1 MKYCSKKLLC
11 CLTIFILS
19 GSISLFGQDPDAAW
33 TRSTALA
40 KDPSSKPEVL
50 KPPPEFSPPV
60 VTLPENLLPR
70 LAITN
75 ADMAEFKRLL
85 SEKDTGI
92 FKLWNDLC
100 GELKNIDA
108 GKDTDCLEYSD
119 YAFGSQYSLEL
130 EKYSGVHSNIILSK
144 NNLSVR
150 ANQRQISQILMDLGK
165 RDIREINKTTKE
177 VVELSKIK
185 MIDRF
190 GVFQMNKILES
201 DAIKSKRI
209 SLSYPADPD
218 HIYLLRSV
226 FLDERASF
234 SWQRETVY
242 VFQIMK
248 LEDNIATIVWKKIHS
263 KWV

>member
-11 CLTIFILS
+11 CLTLFILC

-40 KDPSSKPEVL
+40 KDSASKPEVL
-50 KPPPEFSPPV
+50 RLQPEFPPPV

-75 ADMAEFKRLL
+75 ADVAEFKSLL

-92 FKLWNDLC
+92 FKLWNDIC
-100 GELKNIDA
+100 GEIKIIDA
-108 GKDTDCLEYSD
+108 GKDADCLEYSD
-119 YAFGSQYSLEL
+119 YAFGSQFSFDL

-150 ANQRQISQILMDLGK
+150 AKPPQVFQILMDLGK
-165 RDIREINKTTKE
+165 REIREINKTTKE

-190 GVFQMNKILES
+190 GVFQINKILES

-209 SLSYPADPD
+209 SLSYPADLD
-218 HIYLLRSV
+218 HIFLLRSV
-226 FLDERASF
+226 FWDDRASF

-242 VFQIMK
+242 IFQIKK
-248 LEDNIATIVWKKIHS
+248 LENNVATIVWKKIHS